1 MKQLVNLELF
11 KIFRQKSLWVALL
24 LVTALL
30 TARIVISE
38 VIIPFPAQV
47 YQVADLQGEM
57 EPVLEK
63 WEGELTEE
71 KVEKAQNVS
80 RSIYEK
86 YEKIWNGNPEIWDDE
101 KIDPINE
108 LGIYPGE
115 AAEYF
120 IVDQIAGT
128 KRFVDDIE
136 DNSNGLDR
144 PLKSL
149 DEDDASYKNASLE
162 KKMIDKLNVDTF
174 AYADGA
180 RSTIST
186 FKLFLPIMLG
196 ITILIGLSSIFVN
209 ESSTRMDQLIYSSR
223 YGRGTGVTAKIVA
236 SIIYVSIVTVFLS
249 TLSIL
254 LNIYKYGIN
263 GWDLPIQLLGTFF
276 SEGYALS
283 PYHLTGL
290 SYIIIH
296 LVVMYLVALIFMA
309 FVLIVSALSKNTL
322 VSFIISATIF
332 SLPVAPLN
340 IELWKLVQQYSFINF
355 LSVPEFTSEFH
366 AYNLFG
372 LPVLDPYVHYPII
385 VLLGVAL
392 TLAIYKTIKKKQVL

>member
-1 MKQLVNLELF
+1 MKQLVKLELF

-38 VIIPFPAQV
+38 VIIPFPAQG
-47 YQVADLQGEM
+47 YQVADLQDDM

-63 WEGELTEE
+63 WEGELTQE

-80 RSIYEK
+80 KSIYEK
-86 YEKIWNGNPEIWDDE
+86 YTKIWENNPEIWDDE
-101 KIDPINE
+101 KIDPMKE
-108 LGIYPGE
+108 LGISPEE

-128 KRFVDDIE
+128 KRFVNDIE
-136 DNSNGLDR
+136 DNINGLNR
-144 PLKSL
+144 PLKSS
-149 DEDDASYKNASLE
+149 DENDASYKNALLE
-162 KKMIDKLNVDTF
+162 KKMIDKLDVETF
-174 AYADGA
+174 TYGEGA
-180 RSTIST
+180 RSTITT
-186 FKLFLPIMLG
+186 FKAFVPIMLG

-209 ESSTRMDQLIYSSR
+209 EGSTRMDQLIYSSR
-223 YGRGTGVTAKIVA
+223 YGRGTGVKAKIVA
-236 SIIYVSIVTVFLS
+236 SIIYVSIVTVGLS

-254 LNIYKYGIN
+254 LNIYMYGIN
-263 GWDLPIQLLGTFF
+263 GWDLPIQLLGIFH

-283 PYHLTGL
+283 PYHLTGF
-290 SYIIIH
+290 SYILIH
-296 LVVMYLVALIFMA
+296 LVVMFLVALIFMA
-309 FVLIVSALSKNTL
+309 FVLIVSALSKNIL

-332 SLPVAPLN
+332 SLPIVPLN
-340 IELWKLVQQYSFINF
+340 IGLWKFVQQFSFINF

-372 LPVLDPYVHYPII
+372 VPVLDPYVHYPII
-385 VLLGVAL
+385 VLLGVMFI
-392 TLAIYKTIKKKQVL
+392 LAIYKTIKKKQIL